1 MPSREEDFTQLDAWL
16 DKLLDATPA
25 ERTQIL
31 AACADTTL
39 RDRLCALLAAESHS
53 GPLDE
58 TPQTL
63 ARTVLDAG
71 AARAAEARRGA
82 RMGAYRIASLL
93 GEGGSATVWLGTR
106 DDGAITHEVAVKC
119 LKSGLA
125 TPEQRARFVREQQ
138 ILARLAHP
146 NIARLFDVGINDDD
160 VPYIV
165 MERIDGQPLTR
176 WCDARELRLD
186 ARIELFRTVLHA
198 VAYAHQN
205 LIVHR
210 DLKPG
215 NILVGADGAP
225 KLLDFGIAKLLD
237 GSEEATQT
245 QARALT
251 PGYAAPE
258 QFSGEAITTATDV
271 YALGIVLYE
280 LLSGVRP
287 TRENPAQELAPP
299 SQYLLQW
306 RRKPGDAGAHPADLA
321 ARCRGH
327 TDATQLAHALRG
339 DLDAL
344 VLSATA
350 PDPARRYATIAAFDA
365 DVERFLQHRPLQA
378 RRASRTYRLRKYFAR
393 HWVAVGAAAAVM
405 LALLIGSG
413 IALWQAREARRAAE
427 HANAVQNFL
436 LSIFETA
443 RTGPR
448 ADALLTNRELVERSA
463 QQLQAQMARE
473 PQTDAPLRLALG
485 RVYRKMGLL
494 DQALPLLADA
504 LATTRKSGDRVALA
518 DALEAH
524 AHALVDAVQYTRA
537 VSEFNEALELRR
549 AEHVGSAIEASTLSG
564 LGEAQSYAGDHDAA
578 IGALRNALDRLDTAA
593 DADPELRQRVLGSLA
608 VALRRAGK
616 PDNAIAIAEQ
626 AVADA
631 RKTFG
636 ARTREEA
643 SALSVL
649 GSVQRHAGRL
659 RDAAQSLR
667 ETVAIDLDVYHQSV
681 PAHLHNLGIVL
692 RDLGDYPGA
701 EQNLRDALAA
711 QIAELGADH
720 PAVGNYQKELG
731 LALHALG
738 RDAEAE
744 TVLRSALAHT
754 ERGYDA
760 QSPEVADKRIAL
772 ADVLLARAE
781 VSAARKLYQDAL
793 EAASMPGAGRLRL
806 RALALAGLA
815 RDDVAV
821 NDFAHGAQ
829 LVREA
834 MAAAQPNGTLEP
846 QERITLELDAGEALL
861 AAGQRDDAG
870 FLFRKGE
877 FRCLAILPDD
887 HPLHARA
894 LLDQARLA
902 RARGETAH
910 ARDLLASALPA
921 LQHCLPAQHP
931 LIAAALALREGLDRA
946 GTAAQK

>member
-1 MPSREEDFTQLDAWL
+1 MSSVSRDDSTQLDAWL
-16 DKLLDATPA
+16 DRLLDAAPA

-31 AACADTTL
+31 AACTDTTL
-39 RDRLCALLAAESHS
+39 RDRLCTLLAAEAHF
-53 GPLDE
+53 GPLDA

-63 ARTVLDAG
+63 ARSVLDAG
-71 AARAAEARRGA
+71 NVRASDARYGA
-82 RMGAYRIASLL
+82 RMGAYRIAGLL

-125 TPEQRARFVREQQ
+125 TSEQRARFVREQQ
-138 ILARLAHP
+138 ILARLSHP
-146 NIARLFDVGINDDD
+146 NIARLFDVGINEDG

-176 WCDARELRLD
+176 WCDAHELSTD
-186 ARIELFRTVLHA
+186 ARIGLFRSVLHA

-215 NILVGADGAP
+215 NIIVGADAAP

-237 GSEEATQT
+237 DSEEATQT

-287 TRENPAQELAPP
+287 LRENPAQELAAP
-299 SQYLLQW
+299 SHYVQQW
-306 RRKPGDAGAHPADLA
+306 RRKPDNASLHPADLA
-321 ARCRGH
+321 ARCRGYADH
-327 TDATQLAHALRG
+327 AQLARALRG

-365 DVERFLQHRPLQA
+365 DVERFLQHRPLQG
-378 RRASRTYRLRKYFAR
+378 RRTTRGYRLRKYIVR
-393 HWVAVGAAAAVM
+393 HWFAIGAAAAVVC
-405 LALLIGSG
+405 ALLIGSG

-443 RTGPR
+443 RPGPR
-448 ADALLTNRELVERSA
+448 ADSLLTNRELVERSA
-463 QQLQAQMARE
+463 QQLQTQMSRE

-504 LATTRKSGDRVALA
+504 VATTRISDDKPKLA
-518 DALEAH
+518 EVLDAH
-524 AHALVDAVQYTRA
+524 AHALTDALQYKTAVDEF
-537 VSEFNEALELRR
+537 SESLALRR
-549 AEHVGSAIEASTLSG
+549 AAHAPPAQEAATLSG
-564 LGEAQSYAGDHDAA
+564 LGEAQSYAGDHEAA
-578 IGALRNALDRLDTAA
+578 IASLRGALDLLDAAA
-593 DADPELRQRVLGSLA
+593 DAEPEQRQRVLASLA
-608 VALRRAGK
+608 VALRRADK

-631 RKTFG
+631 RKSFG

-659 RDAAQSLR
+659 RDAGASLKA
-667 ETVAIDLDVYHQSV
+667 TVAIDLDVYHQPV
-681 PAHLHNLGIVL
+681 PAHLHNLGLAL
-692 RDLGDYPGA
+692 RDLGDYAGA

-711 QIAELGADH
+711 QIAELGSDH

-738 RDAEAE
+738 HDAEAE

-760 QSPEVADKRIAL
+760 QSPEVADKRVAL
-772 ADVLLARAE
+772 ADVLLARGE
-781 VSAARKLYQDAL
+781 VSPARKLYNDVI

-815 RDDVAV
+815 RDDAAV
-821 NDFAHGAQ
+821 NDFGHAAQ
-829 LVREA
+829 LAQEA
-834 MAAAQPNGTLEP
+834 LAAAQLNGALEP
-846 QERITLELDAGEALL
+846 QEHITLELDVGEALL
-861 AAGQRDDAG
+861 AAGKTDDAAY
-870 FLFRKGE
+870 LFRRSE
-877 FRCLAILPDD
+877 LRCLTILPDE
-887 HPLHARA
+887 HPLRARA
-894 LLDQARLA
+894 LLDQARA
-902 RARGETAH
+902 AQTRGETAH
-910 ARDLLASALPA
+910 ARELLASALAP
-921 LQHCLPAQHP
+921 LQQSLPPQHP
-931 LIAAALALREGLDRA
+931 LLLAALALRDSLDPVKSA
-946 GTAAQK
+946 TK

>member
-1 MPSREEDFTQLDAWL
+1 MAREPQADFAEVDRWL
-16 DKLLDATPA
+16 DLLLDAPAA

-39 RDRLCALLAAESHS
+39 RDRLCTLLAADSRS

-63 ARTVLDAG
+63 ARTVLHSGDL
-71 AARAAEARRGA
+71 RSAEARHGA
-82 RMGAYRIASLL
+82 RMGAYRIVSLL

-146 NIARLFDVGINDDD
+146 NIARLFDVGINADG
-160 VPYIV
+160 VAYIV
-165 MERIDGQPLTR
+165 MERIDGQPFTR
-176 WCDARELRLD
+176 WCDARAIGLRERL
-186 ARIELFRTVLHA
+186 ELFRNVLHA

-215 NILVGADGAP
+215 NILIGADGAP

-245 QARALT
+245 QALALT

-258 QFSGEAITTATDV
+258 QFSGDAITTATDV
-271 YALGIVLYE
+271 YALGIVLFE

-287 TRENPAQELAPP
+287 TRDDPAQELAPP
-299 SQYLLQW
+299 SQFLQQW
-306 RRKPGDAGAHPADLA
+306 RRKPGDASAHPADLA
-321 ARCRGH
+321 ARCRDYA
-327 TDATQLAHALRG
+327 DAGALAQAIHG
-339 DLDAL
+339 DLDAI
-344 VLSATA
+344 VLMAVA
-350 PDPARRYATIAAFDA
+350 PDPVRRYATIAAFDA
-365 DVERFLQHRPLQA
+365 DLERYLQHRPLLA
-378 RRASRTYRLRKYFAR
+378 RRASRAYRVRKYLAR
-393 HWVAVGAAAAVM
+393 HWAAVGAGAAVA

-413 IALWQAREARRAAE
+413 VALWQAREARRAAE

-443 RTGPR
+443 RPGPR
-448 ADALLTNRELVERSA
+448 ADSLLTNRELVERSA
-463 QQLQAQMARE
+463 QQLQTQMARE

-494 DQALPLLADA
+494 EQALPLLADA
-504 LATTRKSGDRVALA
+504 VATLRNSGDATALA

-524 AHALVDAVQYTRA
+524 AHALTDSVQYNA
-537 VSEFNEALELRR
+537 AIAEFGEAMTLRR
-549 AEHVGSAIEASTLSG
+549 AAHATAATEAATLSG
-564 LGEAQSYAGDHDAA
+564 LGEAQSYAGEHDAA
-578 IGALRNALDRLDTAA
+578 IASLHSALDRLDNAA
-593 DADPELRQRVLGSLA
+593 DAAPELRQRVLGTLA
-608 VALRRAGK
+608 VALRRADR
-616 PDNAIAIAEQ
+616 PDNAIAVAEQ

-631 RKTFG
+631 RKNFG

-643 SALSVL
+643 GALSVL
-649 GSVQRHAGRL
+649 GSVQRHSGRL
-659 RDAAQSLR
+659 ADAAKSLR
-667 ETVAIDLDVYHQSV
+667 ETVAIDLDVYHQPV
-681 PAHLHNLGIVL
+681 PAHLQNLGVAL
-692 RDLGDYPGA
+692 LDLGDYAGA

-711 QIAELGADH
+711 QIAELGAEH

-738 RDAEAE
+738 REAEAE
-744 TVLRSALAHT
+744 SVLRSALAHT

-781 VSAARKLYQDAL
+781 VSAARQLYQDVI

-806 RALALAGLA
+806 RALALIGLA
-815 RDDVAV
+815 RDDAAV
-821 NDFAHGAQ
+821 NDFDHAAQ
-829 LVREA
+829 LAREA
-834 MAAAQPNGTLEP
+834 LEAARPSGALEP
-846 QERITLELDAGEALL
+846 QEHIALELGAGEVLL
-861 AAGQRDDAG
+861 AAGKSDDAG
-870 FLFRKGE
+870 YLFRRGE
-877 FRCLAILPDD
+877 FRCLTMLPDQ
-887 HPLHARA
+887 HPLRARA
-894 LLDQARLA
+894 LLDQARFA
-902 RARGETAH
+902 QARGETAH
-910 ARDLLASALPA
+910 ARDLLASALPT
-921 LQHCLPAQHP
+921 LQHCLPTQHP
-931 LIAAALALREGLDRA
+931 LVVAALSFRDTLAPGA
-946 GTAAQK
+946 SPQK

>member
-1 MPSREEDFTQLDAWL
+1 MSSVGRDDFPQLDAWL
-16 DKLLDATPA
+16 DRLLDASPE

-31 AACADTTL
+31 VACADPTL
-39 RDRLCALLAAESHS
+39 RDRLCTLLATELQS
-53 GPLDE
+53 GPLDA
-58 TPQTL
+58 TPLTL
-63 ARTVLDAG
+63 ARTVLEAG
-71 AARAAEARRGA
+71 TARAADARRGA
-82 RMGAYRIASLL
+82 RMGAYRIANLL

-125 TPEQRARFVREQQ
+125 TPEQRTRFVREQQ

-146 NIARLFDVGINDDD
+146 NIARLFDVGINDDG

-176 WCDARELRLD
+176 WCDLHELSID
-186 ARIELFRTVLHA
+186 ARIELFRSVLHA

-215 NILVGADGAP
+215 NIIVGADAAP

-258 QFSGEAITTATDV
+258 QFSGDPITTATDV

-280 LLSGVRP
+280 LLTGARP
-287 TRENPAQELAPP
+287 LRENPAQELAAP
-299 SQYLLQW
+299 SQYVQQW
-306 RRKPGDAGAHPADLA
+306 RRKLGDASGHPADLA
-321 ARCRGH
+321 ARCRGYA
-327 TDATQLAHALRG
+327 DSAQLARVLRG

-344 VLSATA
+344 VLAATA
-350 PDPARRYATIAAFDA
+350 PDSAQRYATIAAFDA

-378 RRASRTYRLRKYFAR
+378 RRTSRSYRLRKYAAR
-393 HWVAVGAAAAVM
+393 HWVAIGAAAAVIC
-405 LALLIGSG
+405 ALLIGSG
-413 IALWQAREARRAAE
+413 IALWQAGEARRSAE

-443 RTGPR
+443 RPGPR
-448 ADALLTNRELVERSA
+448 ADSLLTNRELVEHSA
-463 QQLQAQMARE
+463 QQLQAQMSRE

-504 LATTRKSGDRVALA
+504 VATMRKSGDNTKLA
-518 DALEAH
+518 EALEAH
-524 AHALVDAVQYTRA
+524 AHALTDALQYKSAVD
-537 VSEFNEALELRR
+537 EFNESLGLRR
-549 AEHVGSAIEASTLSG
+549 AAHAAPMLEAATLSG
-564 LGEAQSYAGDHDAA
+564 LGEAQSHGGDHDAA
-578 IGALRNALDRLDTAA
+578 IASLHGALDRLDAAA
-593 DADPELRQRVLGSLA
+593 DADPELRQRVLASLA
-608 VALRRAGK
+608 AALRTAGK

-626 AVADA
+626 AVTAA
-631 RKTFG
+631 RQSFG

-649 GSVQRHAGRL
+649 GSVQRHSGRL
-659 RDAAQSLR
+659 RDAADSLKA
-667 ETVAIDLDVYHQSV
+667 TVSIDLDFYHQPV
-681 PAHLHNLGIVL
+681 PAHLYNLGLVL
-692 RDLGDYPGA
+692 RDLGDYAGA

-738 RDAEAE
+738 REAEAE
-744 TVLRSALAHT
+744 TVLRSALAHS

-760 QSPEVADKRIAL
+760 QSPEVADKRVAL
-772 ADVLLARAE
+772 ADVLLARGE
-781 VSAARKLYQDAL
+781 VSPARKAYQQVI
-793 EAASMPGAGRLRL
+793 ETASMPGAGRLRL

-815 RDDVAV
+815 RDDAAV
-821 NDFAHGAQ
+821 NDFAHAAQ
-829 LVREA
+829 LAQEA
-834 MAAAQPNGTLEP
+834 LAAAQLNGALEP
-846 QERITLELDAGEALL
+846 QEHITLELDLGEALL
-861 AAGQRDDAG
+861 AAGKGDDAAY
-870 FLFRKGE
+870 LFRKSE
-877 FRCLAILPDD
+877 LRCLTILPDA
-887 HPLHARA
+887 HPLRARA
-894 LLDQARLA
+894 LFDQARVA
-902 RARGETAH
+902 QARGESAH
-910 ARDLLASALPA
+910 ARKLLDSALASLRERLP
-921 LQHCLPAQHP
+921 PQHP
-931 LIAAALALREGLDRA
+931 LLLAALAFHDNLDPVK
-946 GTAAQK
+946 AAAK